1 MNLALASLSS
11 GVGMMLV
18 ALAAVWYWRRVA
30 GVSARWY
37 WIGAGL
43 WTVAVLVKVLI
54 ALVSNPVVIGFLK
67 SRLPHALFVAAGGLY
82 LGVESSVCEIGL
94 TLLAGLR
101 WRQLGRD
108 ARRAIAVGVGAGAFE
123 ALLLGIAATAGVVAW
138 LAGAPGTEGV
148 GGELQKAA
156 ATPLFW
162 LLGPV
167 ERVTAIICHA
177 SSRGLVLLGVRYGK
191 GAMIALGFLIFTMLD
206 GVAGAVI
213 LSGLIGVI
221 SSWWFELAFSVFALV
236 SLPLLR
242 GMFLRWGDVVA
253 DEEDEVEGAPGS
265 DPDAGDGGG

>member
-1 MNLALASLSS
+1 
-11 GVGMMLV
+11 MMLV
-18 ALAAVWYWRRVA
+18 AVVAVWYWHRVA

-37 WIGAGL
+37 GIGAGL

-54 ALVSNPVVIGFLK
+54 GFVSNPIVIGFLK
-67 SRLPHALFVAAGGLY
+67 SRLPHALFVAAGGFY

-94 TLLAGLR
+94 TLLAGLL
-101 WRQLGRD
+101 WKELGRD
-108 ARRAIAVGVGAGAFE
+108 ARRAIATGVGAGAFE

-138 LAGAPGTEGV
+138 LAGAPGTEGL

-156 ATPLFW
+156 TTSLFW

-177 SSRGLVLLGVRYGK
+177 SSRGLVLLGVRYGRA
-191 GAMIALGFLIFTMLD
+191 AMIALGFLIFTMLD

-213 LSGLIGVI
+213 LSGLMGAI

-236 SLPLLR
+236 SLPLLSW
-242 GMFLRWGDVVA
+242 MFRRWGDA
-253 DEEDEVEGAPGS
+253 AAAEYAEAEGASGS
-265 DPDAGDGGG
+265 DPAAGDRGG